1 MRRMHGER
9 LAMKQK
15 RNRDRSRTHRQC
27 PLTCPTQPPAGL
39 VRLIPA
45 PSVASLVP
53 TVVFLSSYET
63 TSRELLQVIEI
74 GGDCC
79 NLGLGQAARNRFHYG
94 GCVWFC
100 RIAVPVIAP
109 IHQGF

>member
-1 MRRMHGER
+1 MLDNPILQAALICFMLG
-9 LAMKQK
+9 LA
-15 RNRDRSRTHRQC
+15 
-27 PLTCPTQPPAGL
+27 LAGL

>member
-1 MRRMHGER
+1 MFDNPILQAALICFMFG
-9 LAMKQK
+9 LA
-15 RNRDRSRTHRQC
+15 
-27 PLTCPTQPPAGL
+27 LAGL

-79 NLGLGQAARNRFHYG
+79 NLGLGQAARNRFHDG
-94 GCVWFC
+94 
-100 RIAVPVIAP
+100 
-109 IHQGF
+109 